1 MKFRQVFHA
10 YRKSLNDKN
19 KFVSDDGITIF
30 RAPSVKGVL
39 TLSIFSSFF
48 LYIHHHILFFRTF
61 MTTLRNLIF
70 IVSCKRCWISIHL
83 LTHLVFQAC
92 AFHPLPC
99 SHSKMVALAAAGVL
113 KNEPSTDKPIQRFY
127 PIGTPG
133 KPWTEVE
140 DNEWKSQTKC
150 QRSYKEE
157 VLDKLKDFENH
168 SFLKVE
174 QYGALS
180 HDTSRY
186 PLMAVL
192 SKEWKQDRPCVLI
205 TGGVHGY
212 ETSGVQGAIQFL
224 KHGKYLD
231 QINVLVAPCIS
242 PWAYE
247 HIQRWQAELK
257 DPNRSFVDETNDSGQ
272 GSTEES
278 QALMNYLTNLNAKW
292 SCHVDLHET
301 TDTDATEFMP
311 AKHAKAGSPYHGEEI
326 PDGFYLV
333 GDDQN
338 PQLDFQTSVIESV
351 KKVTHIA
358 PPDKNGE
365 IIEVPIAKEG
375 IILVPVKQLG
385 LCCSM
390 TGGTYVTTTEVYPDS
405 PMVTDDIC
413 NQAQV
418 AAIEGAIEYVL
429 KH

>member
-1 MKFRQVFHA
+1 MLLLA
-10 YRKSLNDKN
+10 L
-19 KFVSDDGITIF
+19 
-30 RAPSVKGVL
+30 APSTSTTVY
-39 TLSIFSSFF
+39 
-48 LYIHHHILFFRTF
+48 LYEKNFGRLRSF
-61 MTTLRNLIF
+61 MTKGKGRNWFSIQL
-70 IVSCKRCWISIHL
+70 VSILSVQI
-83 LTHLVFQAC
+83 LVFPVG
-92 AFHPLPC
+92 AFHPFPK
-99 SHSKMVALAAAGVL
+99 SPFKMVPLAAAAGVL
-113 KNEPSTDKPIQRFY
+113 KNEPSTTDQPIQRFY

-133 KPWTEVE
+133 LPWTEAE
-140 DNEWKSQTKC
+140 DKEWKAQTKL
-150 QRSYKEE
+150 QRSYQEE
-157 VLDKLKDFENH
+157 VIDKLKLLEEH
-168 SFLKVE
+168 AWLKVV

-180 HDTSRY
+180 HDLARY
-186 PLMAVL
+186 PLMAVQ
-192 SKEWKQDRPCVLI
+192 SKEWKDDRPCVLV

-224 KHGKYLD
+224 KQTKYLD
-231 QINVLVAPCIS
+231 RVNVLVAPCVS

-247 HIQRWQAELK
+247 HIQRWQADLK
-257 DPNRSFVDETNDSGQ
+257 DPNRSFVDESNDSGQ

-278 QALMNYLTNLNAKW
+278 QALMDYLKTLNVEW
-292 SCHVDLHET
+292 TCHLDLHET

-311 AKHAKAGSPYHGEEI
+311 AKHAKTGSAYHGEEI

-351 KKVTHIA
+351 KRVTHIA

-375 IILVPVKQLG
+375 IILVPVKELG
-385 LCCSM
+385 LCCSV

-405 PMVTDDIC
+405 PLVTDEIC

-429 KH
+429 TCTNSST